1 MNTKKCSEY
10 LQNYICFS
18 ELGNICCF
26 IMFLNIDKLC
36 CLSHKSLLI
45 NCISEIYEILL
56 FRVFELSQVVFK
68 KLNRNTEK
76 QLLLFFW
83 LFALF
88 FLLLKPLN
96 KYGAPD
102 VLKKNGTPLRNEV
115 PLLKNIV

>member
-1 MNTKKCSEY
+1 M
-10 LQNYICFS
+10 
-18 ELGNICCF
+18 
-26 IMFLNIDKLC
+26 
-36 CLSHKSLLI
+36 
-45 NCISEIYEILL
+45 IYEILL
-56 FRVFELSQVVFK
+56 FLVFELSQVVFK

-88 FLLLKPLN
+88 FLLLKPFY

-102 VLKKNGTPLRNEV
+102 VLKKNGTSLRNEV

>member
-1 MNTKKCSEY
+1 VT
-10 LQNYICFS
+10 
-18 ELGNICCF
+18 
-26 IMFLNIDKLC
+26 
-36 CLSHKSLLI
+36 
-45 NCISEIYEILL
+45 YEILL

-96 KYGAPD
+96 KHVASD
-102 VLKKNGTPLRNEV
+102 ELKNSTPLRNEV
-115 PLLKNIV
+115 PLL